1 MKTGE
6 ASGLFEAPG
15 SPLLRDPRD
24 KRVSSLV
31 SGSIGKVALVGIPW
45 DWSTSGRPGSR
56 YAPQALRSAFYAL
69 RTWAPSL
76 KSTITW
82 SITDYGDIRV
92 APGDWTTTKKR
103 VERALENVY
112 SNDHEFIIILGGDH
126 SITEATV
133 APLARN
139 ERVGLLVLD
148 AHYDLRSVS
157 EGLTSGS
164 WLWSLLRS
172 SKEKVTAA
180 VVGVADY
187 SNPEYLEERAKELG
201 VRIVTR
207 LELREDPSSW
217 KDAVDHLLA
226 SGSEVFYISVD
237 MDHID
242 QSYAPGVNSPTPLG
256 MTPLESL
263 EVLRY
268 STAKLKPRAV
278 DVVEIVPAA
287 DPAGLT
293 VSLAARL
300 LAYTLHTR
308 MGEGDA

>member
-1 MKTGE
+1 MK
-6 ASGLFEAPG
+6 ASERGRLFEAPG
-15 SPLLRDPRD
+15 SPLLRDPQDERI
-24 KRVSSLV
+24 SSLIV
-31 SGSIGKVALVGIPW
+31 GSGGRVALLGIPW

-56 YAPQALRSAFYAL
+56 YAPQAVRSALYSL

-76 KSTITW
+76 GSRLAG
-82 SITDYGDIRV
+82 SITDYGDLRV
-92 APGDWTTTKKR
+92 APGDWNTTR
-103 VERALENVY
+103 ERIEEALGNVY
-112 SNDHEFIIILGGDH
+112 SAGHEFTVILGGDH
-126 SITEATV
+126 SITEATA
-133 APLARN
+133 APLARDGG
-139 ERVGLLVLD
+139 VGLLVLD

-164 WLWSLLRS
+164 WLWGLLKRHRGR
-172 SKEKVTAA
+172 VAAA

-187 SNPEYLEERAKELG
+187 SNPWYLEERARELG

-217 KDAVDHLLA
+217 RDAVEALQA
-226 SGSEVFYISVD
+226 SGVENIYISID
-237 MDHID
+237 MDHLD

-263 EVLRY
+263 DVLRY
-268 STAKLKPRAV
+268 ATAKLKPKAV

-287 DPAGLT
+287 DLAGLT

-300 LAYTLHTR
+300 LAYTLHAR
-308 MGEGDA
+308 MGGSNA